1 MRREL
6 LVREFLTGIVLA
18 VILLGLALVLP
29 AEYTLSEPE
38 TPAAVIKA
46 PWLIAWL
53 QVLLR
58 YFRPGIAAFL
68 IPFAILIVVASLP
81 WLPGGG
87 RCDFPERYRFRL
99 HQAILLAIAFT
110 LAFLTFCGL

>member
-1 MRREL
+1 M
-6 LVREFLTGIVLA
+6 
-18 VILLGLALVLP
+18 GLALILP
-29 AEYTLSEPE
+29 AEYTLNEPE
-38 TPAAVIKA
+38 TPSAAIKA

-58 YFRPGIAAFL
+58 HFRPGIAAFF
-68 IPFAILIVVASLP
+68 IPLTLLAIVASLP

-87 RCDFPERYRFRL
+87 RYDFPERYRFRL
-99 HQAILLAIAFT
+99 HQAILLAIAFA